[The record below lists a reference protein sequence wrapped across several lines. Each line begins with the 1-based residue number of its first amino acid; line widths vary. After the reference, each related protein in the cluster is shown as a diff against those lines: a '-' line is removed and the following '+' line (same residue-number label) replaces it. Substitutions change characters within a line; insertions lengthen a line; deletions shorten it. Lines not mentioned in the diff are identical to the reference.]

1 MILHAYNCELTEID
15 LEENVASLEVERPE
29 IFLRILEDLANA
41 SSPANEVSKKKKKG
55 LLKASEIFCLSD
67 FFSFSLDSHTLLG
80 KIYKRFNDLLCDDFP
95 LRLTVDEQLRLLRQ
109 HLENLVRSSTAD
121 FCFAEQI
128 DYKDLFSALKISP
141 LCLSDEI
148 DQRLIQFLNLC
159 SELNLYKA
167 VVLIQPKAYISEEKL
182 QKVYSCALAN
192 RIGLVVLECVCRKN
206 VLKHEKKICILRD
219 FSDIII

>member
-1 MILHAYNCELTEID
+1 MQ
-15 LEENVASLEVERPE
+15 V
-29 IFLRILEDLANA
+29 
-41 SSPANEVSKKKKKG
+41 KKKAIENRIFEAGKREFLEKGYQRSSVSRISESAGVPVGNFYRYFDGKKG